1 MRTGAS
7 IKGFVVGTVVYGSG
21 GVCEC
26 VAACKNHSECVAIV
40 HNREQDPPYCKLK
53 SVADTYE
60 RGDKDVLFP
69 SLAPPAAQAN
79 GDPHLMLAHGGKAD
93 FRGTDKGIYNF
104 LSAKNLSLNVMI
116 EFADFYLH
124 DTDHPRHKL
133 VHGSFL
139 TQAHVVAMTGGGRT
153 VHASYWASK
162 IGSLNIGWI
171 NATIDS
177 QQAFS
182 LGPHTTKVIDD
193 VSLHMDYSS
202 LHVTTGEWELAVTP
216 QAVERSVA
224 GPVRR
229 IDVQM
234 TPRVAESRLSVPPH
248 GVIGQSW
255 DGDNKAV
262 FGKEDEF
269 PVRGEYTTSAMAEGA
284 IEGVTTDY
292 LMSSPYATDFKYS
305 RFGLAHAS
313 PRDVSGLTGR
323 VKAAAPLASGGAGVM
338 EKEMESSAGRFTERG
353 DAPPAG
359 PSAPSGA
366 SLFFCSFGQEEN
378 RIEHSTQCL

>member
-1 MRTGAS
+1 MPPSIFLILSLLLAS
-7 IKGFVVGTVVYGSG
+7 TSGQAPTTPGSSVPGSSAPGSSATAPGPAPLYNFVPYNVWYRRMYGSG
-21 GVCEC
+21 QAPVPSPEP
-26 VAACKNHSECVAIV
+26 VAGAVTAAEEAQYFDTSGQAPVPSPEPVA
-40 HNREQDPPYCKLK
+40 QG
-53 SVADTYE
+53 A
-60 RGDKDVLFP
+60 
-69 SLAPPAAQAN
+69 AN

-93 FRGTDKGIYNF
+93 FRGTDKGLYNF
-104 LSAKNLSLNVMI
+104 LSAKNLSLNVMT
-116 EFADFYLH
+116 ELADFYLH

-139 TQAHVVAMTGGGRT
+139 TQAHVVALTGGGRT

-162 IGSLNIGWI
+162 IGPLNIGWI
-171 NATIDS
+171 NATIDN

-182 LGPHTTKVIDD
+182 LGPHTTKVVDD

-234 TPRVAESRLSVPPH
+234 TPRVAESKFSVPPH

-262 FGKEDEF
+262 FGEEDEF

-284 IEGVTTDY
+284 IEGVPTDY

-305 RFGLAHAS
+305 RFGLSHAS
-313 PRDVSGLTGR
+313 PRDVSKLTGR
-323 VKAAAPLASGGAGVM
+323 VWAAVPLAGNGAGVM
-338 EKEMESSAGRFTERG
+338 EKEMELSAGQV
-353 DAPPAG
+353 
-359 PSAPSGA
+359 S
-366 SLFFCSFGQEEN
+366 
-378 RIEHSTQCL
+378 